1 MLHHVRQALTSL
13 PGARGATRTGRAARA
28 ARAIPAAAVAG
39 IIAAMT
45 ITSPAGAAPRAGRPA
60 ATPACGATCAN
71 YFVQEFGH
79 KFVLNDFRSH
89 TSVGTK
95 VLLYPRSNANRDED
109 WTIWPAGTVAQLAAF
124 GLVSKDLAIHYG
136 SDNAFE
142 IQYAPYGV
150 GSGKCV
156 GVAHPATGGGSAP
169 VSLQWC
175 GRGATTLW
183 ILDSASA
190 SGDYAP
196 LITGTDAN
204 FSDPQVL
211 TEPGYPLHWPRP
223 QLTTTRL
230 HQFSDGTVYDD
241 QMWNNTLGV
250 LP

>member
-1 MLHHVRQALTSL
+1 MLHHARRILAAL
-13 PGARGATRTGRAARA
+13 PAAIGALRAGRSISAARVATVA
-28 ARAIPAAAVAG
+28 AAGCVAAAVTVA
-39 IIAAMT
+39 
-45 ITSPAGAAPRAGRPA
+45 SPATAASRGPGPD
-60 ATPACGATCAN
+60 ATPSCGATCAN
-71 YFVQEFGH
+71 YFVHEFGR
-79 KFVLNDFRSH
+79 KFVLNDYRGH
-89 TSVGTK
+89 LTVGTK

-109 WTIWPAGTVAQLAAF
+109 WTIWPAGTVTQLAAF
-124 GLVSKDLAIHYG
+124 GLVSKDLAIHFG

-142 IQYAPYGV
+142 IQYAPFGV
-150 GSGKCV
+150 GSGLCA
-156 GVAHPATGGGSAP
+156 GVARPAAGAGSAP

-175 GRGATTLW
+175 GRGAATLW

-190 SGDYAP
+190 AGSYAP
-196 LITGTDAN
+196 LITGTDTN

-211 TEPGYPLHWPRP
+211 TEPGYPLHQPRP

>member
-1 MLHHVRQALTSL
+1 MLHHVRQALAAL
-13 PGARGATRTGRAARA
+13 PGVRGGAGMSRLTRAARA
-28 ARAIPAAAVAG
+28 VPVAAVIGIVAAMTVTGPAAA
-39 IIAAMT
+39 
-45 ITSPAGAAPRAGRPA
+45 APGSGRPA

-79 KFVLNDFRSH
+79 KYVLNDFRSH

-190 SGDYAP
+190 SGGYAP